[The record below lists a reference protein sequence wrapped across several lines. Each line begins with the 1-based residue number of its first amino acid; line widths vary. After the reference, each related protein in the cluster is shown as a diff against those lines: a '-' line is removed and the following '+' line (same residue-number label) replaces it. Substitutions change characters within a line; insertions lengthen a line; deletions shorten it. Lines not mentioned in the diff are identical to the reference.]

1 MQDKMKLTD
10 LLPSSDAATG
20 FRSIEQQLQSRRFKS
35 RRGFILAVV
44 SSVVQVVVLVLSVY
58 IPIFS
63 PPKDIRTF
71 LTSLAAIPAYFA
83 IVAALFGLF
92 AGYTAFLFK
101 QSREPFH
108 YTFCV
113 KEFSPIPGE
122 RFPVAQA
129 DQLLKL
135 LRSDLTERLDRRVR
149 RFSLLE
155 NPNTGGA
162 AQSPKDINP
171 TSHFHIAGDYAM
183 REENEERILHVWPRV
198 RIGPESNPF
207 TLAFPVR
214 LPLDE
219 EKPEKITQG
228 STLDVEEYGRL
239 VERVYSSV
247 ATEIYKQIEIDLRDK
262 MTLFPTLSLRALARY
277 NEAEDFETSNT
288 IDAYDRALDMY
299 RVSLDE
305 LKASRWHAWMKTVGH
320 CWPRLVSWEWTGIRA
335 AMEAEAKTK
344 LGYSRCLI
352 SRRLVSE
359 MSGRYRDPIFEVR
372 QKLEEARELLRQCYN
387 SLISN
392 RRRRIPPIQKS
403 QNNSDAE
410 ACAAKIA
417 LASFAGLGRWGPRRK
432 HFYQLIREELCEA
445 FAVSA
450 LAHSLLADSR
460 NAQRFLQFAE
470 ALAINSGSNRVL
482 LLLAKA
488 ELEPALQ
495 QRVRYLNQAKE
506 LAPDSEIVLYRLA
519 FFSDLLA
526 RDNDAIT
533 PARVKYLSR
542 AYEAVLK
549 VNPANITSLIGQGYL
564 FWLVDDLDEARRKL
578 RAGIELQQVVTQT
591 FVGDLKYCLA
601 RVEVERAAVQLLK
614 EPALPDDQCSKANLN
629 LQLESGGLWL

>member
-1 MQDKMKLTD
+1 
-10 LLPSSDAATG
+10 
-20 FRSIEQQLQSRRFKS
+20 
-35 RRGFILAVV
+35 
-44 SSVVQVVVLVLSVY
+44 
-58 IPIFS
+58 
-63 PPKDIRTF
+63 
-71 LTSLAAIPAYFA
+71 
-83 IVAALFGLF
+83 
-92 AGYTAFLFK
+92 
-101 QSREPFH
+101 
-108 YTFCV
+108 
-113 KEFSPIPGE
+113 
-122 RFPVAQA
+122 
-129 DQLLKL
+129 
-135 LRSDLTERLDRRVR
+135 
-149 RFSLLE
+149 
-155 NPNTGGA
+155 
-162 AQSPKDINP
+162 
-171 TSHFHIAGDYAM
+171 M

-359 MSGRYRDPIFEVR
+359 MSGRYRDPVFEVRQKLEEARELLRQCYNSLISNRRRRIPPIQKSQNNVR

-417 LASFAGLGRWGPRRK
+417 LHLLQAWVAGDHGANTFTSLSVK
-432 HFYQLIREELCEA
+432 S
-445 FAVSA
+445 SA
-450 LAHSLLADSR
+450 RHSLFRHS
-460 NAQRFLQFAE
+460 
-470 ALAINSGSNRVL
+470 
-482 LLLAKA
+482 
-488 ELEPALQ
+488 PT
-495 QRVRYLNQAKE
+495 
-506 LAPDSEIVLYRLA
+506 LY
-519 FFSDLLA
+519 
-526 RDNDAIT
+526 
-533 PARVKYLSR
+533 
-542 AYEAVLK
+542 
-549 VNPANITSLIGQGYL
+549 
-564 FWLVDDLDEARRKL
+564 
-578 RAGIELQQVVTQT
+578 
-591 FVGDLKYCLA
+591 
-601 RVEVERAAVQLLK
+601 
-614 EPALPDDQCSKANLN
+614 
-629 LQLESGGLWL
+629 